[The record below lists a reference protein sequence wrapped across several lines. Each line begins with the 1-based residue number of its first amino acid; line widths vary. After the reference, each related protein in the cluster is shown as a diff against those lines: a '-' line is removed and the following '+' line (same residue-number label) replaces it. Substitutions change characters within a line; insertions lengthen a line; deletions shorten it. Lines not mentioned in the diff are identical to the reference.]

1 MKKLQDIWSNVGHTI
16 SAYSPFYQEQ
26 MIRLTQK
33 YDSPNNWFIL
43 NWVRASEPEPF
54 NLQEMAAIA
63 GPYSTREATIA
74 RFDQFTKDGFL
85 LEDAGGNLTL
95 TDKGRGLIEGFFD
108 SAHEALADVAP
119 LLPEDMA
126 QLTLLLG
133 KLVEAAIDASKPTKK
148 TSLLNSRWTDPGDGA
163 PASVRIDQFVTDLYR
178 YRDDVHLAAWG
189 SYGVSGQAWETLTF
203 VWRDDANT
211 AAELGERLSFRG
223 FTEGDYAA
231 ALEKL
236 VIKGWIEEVDGRF
249 QVTPNG
255 KRIREE
261 AEEKTDE
268 LFFASWTVLT
278 EKELEQLDD
287 LIQQLNDSLNR
298 SGLEIAWD
306 LASSVARGI
315 IPVTRTA
322 VLSLFEEHFEE
333 PRFFFPT
340 LLATGAEPE
349 PYFID
354 QYVELNPY
362 ADPERLSKTLSEIAE
377 AGLMDNGAG
386 AYKVSNKG
394 HEALTTV
401 NDSFYK
407 YLGELEILPDEDL
420 QQLSDFLDR
429 LVEASIAASEPA
441 DKPATAIV
449 HKTHPQVE
457 YPAMAKIDM
466 QLDDLRAF
474 RDDSHIAAWR
484 PYGMSGRTW
493 ETLSFIWRGNAK
505 TAAELSE
512 NLTFRG
518 YEEDDYARSLKEL
531 AGKGLIKKG
540 SEGFELTDKGIAL
553 RIEAE
558 ETTNRIFYEPWRVL
572 EENEQ
577 TRLRNLLIR
586 MKINLENLAEKVA
599 ETAGT

>member
-1 MKKLQDIWSNVGHTI
+1 MKKLQDIWRNVGQTI
-16 SAYSPFYQEQ
+16 SAYSPFYQED

-43 NWVRASEPEPF
+43 DWPRASEPEPF
-54 NLQEMAAIA
+54 SPGEMAEIV
-63 GPYSTREATIA
+63 GPYSTREVTIE
-74 RFDQFTKDGFL
+74 RFSQFVKDGFL
-85 LEDAGGNLTL
+85 LEDAAGNLTL
-95 TDKGRGLIEGFFD
+95 SESGRGLIEGFFD
-108 SAHEALADVAP
+108 SAHEALANVEP
-119 LLPEDMA
+119 LSPEDLA
-126 QLTLLLG
+126 QLTKLLG
-133 KLVEAAIDASKPTKK
+133 KLVKAAIDASEPTKK

-189 SYGVSGQAWETLTF
+189 SYGVSGQIWETLTF
-203 VWRDDANT
+203 VWRNDANT

-223 FTEGDYAA
+223 FTQDDYGA
-231 ALEKL
+231 ALDKL
-236 VIKGWIEEVDGRF
+236 VIKGWVEEVDGRF

-268 LFFASWTVLT
+268 LFFASWTVLSD
-278 EKELEQLDD
+278 KELEQLDD
-287 LIQQLNDSLNR
+287 LIKQLNASLRR

-306 LASSVARGI
+306 HASSVARGI
-315 IPVTRTA
+315 VPVTRSA
-322 VLSLFEEHFEE
+322 VVSLFEEHFDE

-349 PYFID
+349 PYSID

-362 ADPERLSKTLSEIAE
+362 ADPGRLSNTLSEIAE

-386 AYKVSNKG
+386 AYKVSDKG
-394 HEALTTV
+394 HAALHTV

-420 QQLSDFLDR
+420 QQVSDYFDR
-429 LVEASIAASEPA
+429 LIEASIAASEPA
-441 DKPATAIV
+441 DKPATSLM

-457 YPAMAKIDM
+457 YPTMAKIDM

-493 ETLSFIWRGNAK
+493 ETLSFIWQGNAK

-518 YEEDDYARSLKEL
+518 FEEDDYARSLEEL

-540 SEGFELTDKGIAL
+540 SGGFKVTDEGTAL
-553 RIEAE
+553 RLEAE

-599 ETAGT
+599 ETAGP